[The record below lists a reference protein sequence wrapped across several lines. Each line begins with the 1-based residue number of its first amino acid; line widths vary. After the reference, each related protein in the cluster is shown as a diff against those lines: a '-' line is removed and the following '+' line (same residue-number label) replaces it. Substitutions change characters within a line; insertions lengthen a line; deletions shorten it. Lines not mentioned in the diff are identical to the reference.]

1 MDLLTLWLWP
11 LVALC
16 VLPAALVYF
25 GLHVV
30 GRGIIFVDLALAQI
44 AALGI
49 ATAVLLGADAE
60 HGKLPYVLAIGFTV
74 GGAALFSLTRF
85 RHPRVPHE
93 AIIGIIYIVSAAAAT
108 LVLSRTAAGD
118 EEIKN
123 LLVGNVLLVSRS
135 EVLRT
140 LALYV
145 GVGVVHFALRRKFH
159 LVSFDPEAAERQGMS
174 VRLWDFLFYATFG
187 LVVTSFVR
195 IAGVYLVFS
204 YLIVPAVCGALLSSR
219 TATRLAIGWIVAL
232 TAGVSGLVLSTEWQS
247 MDLPTGP
254 TIVCIF
260 GAFLIL
266 TGAIAFAQSRRSP
279 AAAAQGSGP
288 EPAMPARETP
298 AGLRS
303 PSP

>member
-1 MDLLTLWLWP
+1 VPELLSLWLWP
-11 LVALC
+11 LVALV

-49 ATAVLLGADAE
+49 ATAILMGADAE
-60 HGKLPYVLAIGFTV
+60 HDLLPHALALTFTV
-74 GGAALFSLTRF
+74 AGAALFSLTRF

-93 AIIGIIYIVSAAAAT
+93 AIIGIIYIVAAAAST
-108 LVLSRTAAGD
+108 LILSRTASGD

-123 LLVGNVLLVSRS
+123 LLVGNVLLVSRK
-135 EVLRT
+135 EVLQAAG
-140 LALYV
+140 LYALV
-145 GVGVVHFALRRKFH
+145 GALHFALRRQFH
-159 LVSFDPEAAERQGMS
+159 LISFDLDEAERQGMR

-187 LVVTSFVR
+187 IVVTTFVR

-204 YLIVPAVCGALLSSR
+204 YLIVPAVCGALLASR
-219 TATRLAIGWIVAL
+219 TGARLAIGSIVAL
-232 TAGVSGLVLSTEWQS
+232 VAGVSGLLLSTQWES

-260 GAFLIL
+260 GLLLLVSGI
-266 TGAIAFAQSRRSP
+266 GAW
-279 AAAAQGSGP
+279 
-288 EPAMPARETP
+288 
-298 AGLRS
+298 LRS
-303 PSP
+303 RGGTS

>member
-1 MDLLTLWLWP
+1 MNLLTLWLWP
-11 LVALC
+11 LVGLIL
-16 VLPAALVYF
+16 LPTALVYF

-49 ATAVLLGADAE
+49 AVAALLGADPG
-60 HGKLPYVLAIGFTV
+60 HGTLPYALAVLFTM

-93 AIIGIIYIVSAAAAT
+93 AIIGIIYIVAAAAAT

-123 LLVGNVLLVSRS
+123 LLVGNILLVSRL

-145 GVGVVHFALRRKFH
+145 LVGALHFVLRRRFH
-159 LVSFDPEAAERQGMS
+159 MISFEPEEAVRQGIR
-174 VRLWDFLFYATFG
+174 VRLWDFAFYATFG

-204 YLIVPAVCGALLSSR
+204 YLIVPAVCAALLSSR
-219 TATRLAIGWIVAL
+219 TAARLAIGWVVAF
-232 TAGVSGLVLSTEWQS
+232 TAGISGLLLSTQWES
-247 MDLPTGP
+247 LDLPTGP
-254 TIVCIF
+254 TIICIF
-260 GAFLIL
+260 GLLLLLSGVVTWVRA
-266 TGAIAFAQSRRSP
+266 RS
-279 AAAAQGSGP
+279 S
-288 EPAMPARETP
+288 AR
-298 AGLRS
+298 AGG
-303 PSP
+303 

>member
-11 LVALC
+11 LIALV
-16 VLPAALVYF
+16 VLPAMLVYF

-49 ATAVLLGADAE
+49 AVAILLGADPD
-60 HGKLPYVLAIGFTV
+60 HSSLPYILAVAFTLA
-74 GGAALFSLTRF
+74 GAALFSLTRF

-93 AIIGIIYIVSAAAAT
+93 AIIGIIYIVAAAAAT

-123 LLVGNVLLVSRS
+123 LLVGNILLVSAA

-140 LALYV
+140 IALFL
-145 GVGVVHFALRRKFH
+145 GVGIFHFALRRRFH
-159 LVSFDPEAAERQGMS
+159 LVSFDLDEAERQGVA

-219 TATRLAIGWIVAL
+219 TAVRLAIGWGVAL
-232 TAGVSGLVLSTEWQS
+232 SAGVAGLLLSTQWES

-260 GAFLIL
+260 GLWL
-266 TGAIAFAQSRRSP
+266 LVSG
-279 AAAAQGSGP
+279 AAAYVQHRRKGGSG
-288 EPAMPARETP
+288 
-298 AGLRS
+298 GQINHI
-303 PSP
+303 

>member
-1 MDLLTLWLWP
+1 MALFTLWLWP
-11 LVALC
+11 LVALV

-60 HGKLPYVLAIGFTV
+60 HGTMPYVLAIGFTIA
-74 GGAALFSLTRF
+74 GAALFSLTRF

-93 AIIGIIYIVSAAAAT
+93 AIIGIIYIVAAAAAT
-108 LVLSRTAAGD
+108 IVLSRTAAGD

-123 LLVGNVLLVSRS
+123 LLVGNILLVSRG
-135 EVLRT
+135 EVIRT
-140 LALYV
+140 AVLYLAV
-145 GVGVVHFALRRKFH
+145 GAFHFALRRRFH
-159 LVSFDPEAAERQGMS
+159 LISFEPDEAERLGMN

-204 YLIVPAVCGALLSSR
+204 YLIVPAVCGALLSAR
-219 TATRLAIGWIVAL
+219 AAVRLGIGWAVAL
-232 TAGVSGLVLSTEWQS
+232 TAGVTGLLLSTEWQS

-254 TIVCIF
+254 TIVCTF
-260 GAFLIL
+260 VLLLIL
-266 TGAIAFAQSRRSP
+266 SGALAFARTREK
-279 AAAAQGSGP
+279 AA
-288 EPAMPARETP
+288 
-298 AGLRS
+298 
-303 PSP
+303 

>member
-1 MDLLTLWLWP
+1 MDLFTLWLWP
-11 LVALC
+11 LVAL
-16 VLPAALVYF
+16 VALPAILVYF

-49 ATAVLLGADAE
+49 ATAILLGADPD
-60 HGKLPYVLAIGFTV
+60 HSVLPYLLAIGFTLA
-74 GGAALFSLTRF
+74 GAALFSLTRF
-85 RHPRVPHE
+85 RHPRVPQE
-93 AIIGIIYIVSAAAAT
+93 AIIGIIYIVAAAAAT

-123 LLVGNVLLVSRS
+123 LLVGNILLVSRA

-140 LALYV
+140 LALYLAV
-145 GVGVVHFALRRKFH
+145 GAFHLGLRRKFH
-159 LVSFDPEAAERQGMS
+159 LISFDLEEAERQGMR

-219 TATRLAIGWIVAL
+219 TASRLAIGWGVAL
-232 TAGVSGLVLSTEWQS
+232 GAGLTGLVLSTQWQS

-254 TIVCIF
+254 TIVCAF
-260 GAFLIL
+260 GALLVFS
-266 TGAIAFAQSRRSP
+266 GVIAYSRRRSGP
-279 AAAAQGSGP
+279 AA
-288 EPAMPARETP
+288 EIPAEA
-298 AGLRS
+298 S
-303 PSP
+303 PRLD

>member
-1 MDLLTLWLWP
+1 VDLLTLWLWP
-11 LVALC
+11 LVALA
-16 VLPAALVYF
+16 VLPAVLVYF

-60 HGKLPYVLAIGFTV
+60 HGTLPYVLAILFTIA
-74 GGAALFSLTRF
+74 GAALFSLTRF

-93 AIIGIIYIVSAAAAT
+93 AIIGIIYIVAAAAAT
-108 LVLSRTAAGD
+108 MVLSRTAAGD

-123 LLVGNVLLVSRS
+123 LLVGNILLVSRG
-135 EVLRT
+135 EVIRT
-140 LALYV
+140 ALLYLAV
-145 GVGVVHFALRRKFH
+145 GAFHFALRRKFH
-159 LVSFDPEAAERQGMS
+159 LLSFDPDEAERQGMR

-219 TATRLAIGWIVAL
+219 TAVRLGIGWAVAL
-232 TAGVSGLVLSTEWQS
+232 TAGITGLLLSTEWQS

-254 TIVCIF
+254 TIVCTF
-260 GAFLIL
+260 GLLLIVS
-266 TGAIAFAQSRRSP
+266 GMIAFVQTRRP
-279 AAAAQGSGP
+279 P
-288 EPAMPARETP
+288 K
-298 AGLRS
+298 
-303 PSP
+303 PS

>member
-1 MDLLTLWLWP
+1 VTLLTLWLWP
-11 LVALC
+11 LIALAL
-16 VLPAALVYF
+16 LPAALVYF

-49 ATAVLLGADAE
+49 ATAVLFGADPE
-60 HGKLPYVLAIGFTV
+60 HSTLPYLLAIAFTIA
-74 GGAALFSLTRF
+74 GAALFSLTRF

-108 LVLSRTAAGD
+108 IVLSRTAAGD

-123 LLVGNVLLVSRS
+123 LLVGNILLVDRG
-135 EVLRT
+135 EVIRT
-140 LALYV
+140 ALLYLAVL
-145 GVGVVHFALRRKFH
+145 GFHFALRRRFH
-159 LVSFDPEAAERQGMS
+159 LVSFEPEEAERQGMS

-187 LVVTSFVR
+187 LIVTSFVR

-204 YLIVPAVCGALLSSR
+204 YLIVPAVCGALLSAR
-219 TATRLAIGWIVAL
+219 TAARLAIGWIVAL
-232 TAGVSGLVLSTEWQS
+232 TAGISGLLLSTEWAS

-260 GAFLIL
+260 GLLLVIS
-266 TGAIAFAQSRRSP
+266 GAVAFARQRSGAEVEEVARK
-279 AAAAQGSGP
+279 AA
-288 EPAMPARETP
+288 
-298 AGLRS
+298 
-303 PSP
+303 

>member
-1 MDLLTLWLWP
+1 MDLFTLWLWP
-11 LVALC
+11 LVALIA
-16 VLPAALVYF
+16 LPAILVYF

-49 ATAVLLGADAE
+49 ATAVLLGAHPD
-60 HGKLPYVLAIGFTV
+60 HGALPYALAIGFTLA
-74 GGAALFSLTRF
+74 GAALFSLTRF
-85 RHPRVPHE
+85 RHPRVPQE
-93 AIIGIIYIVSAAAAT
+93 AIIGIIYIVAAAAAT

-123 LLVGNVLLVSRS
+123 LLVGNILLVSRS

-140 LALYV
+140 LALYLAV
-145 GVGVVHFALRRKFH
+145 GALHFFLRRKFH
-159 LVSFDPEAAERQGMS
+159 LLSFDTEEAERQGMS

-219 TATRLAIGWIVAL
+219 TASRLAIGWVVAL
-232 TAGVSGLVLSTEWQS
+232 TAGVTGLLLSTQWQS

-254 TIVCIF
+254 TIVCLF
-260 GAFLIL
+260 GGFLIL
-266 TGAIAFAQSRRSP
+266 SGATAFGRSRRASKS
-279 AAAAQGSGP
+279 AS
-288 EPAMPARETP
+288 
-298 AGLRS
+298 
-303 PSP
+303 

>member
-1 MDLLTLWLWP
+1 MSLLSLWLWP
-11 LVALC
+11 LIALV

-49 ATAVLLGADAE
+49 ATAVLLGADPD
-60 HGKLPYVLAIGFTV
+60 HGILPTALALLFTMA
-74 GGAALFSLTRF
+74 GAALFSLTRF
-85 RHPRVPHE
+85 RHPRVPQE

-108 LVLSRTAAGD
+108 LVLSRTASGD

-123 LLVGNVLLVSRS
+123 LLVGNVLLVTRA

-140 LALYV
+140 AALYL
-145 GVGVVHFALRRKFH
+145 GVGVLHFVLRRQFH
-159 LVSFDPEAAERQGMS
+159 LISFDLEEAERQGMS
-174 VRLWDFLFYATFG
+174 VRLWDFLFYASFG

-204 YLIVPAVCGALLSSR
+204 YLIVPAVCGALISSR
-219 TATRLAIGWIVAL
+219 TGMRLAIGWGVAFV
-232 TAGVSGLVLSTEWQS
+232 AGMSGLLLSTQWES

-260 GAFLIL
+260 GLLLALS
-266 TGAIAFAQSRRSP
+266 GAVAFAQARNAPERS
-279 AAAAQGSGP
+279 A
-288 EPAMPARETP
+288 
-298 AGLRS
+298 
-303 PSP
+303 

>member
-1 MDLLTLWLWP
+1 VDLFTLWLWP

-49 ATAVLLGADAE
+49 ATAVLMGADPE
-60 HGKLPYVLAIGFTV
+60 HGKLPYVLAIAFTIA
-74 GGAALFSLTRF
+74 GAALFSLTRF

-93 AIIGIIYIVSAAAAT
+93 AIIGIIYIVAAAAAT
-108 LVLSRTAAGD
+108 MVLSHTAAGD

-123 LLVGNVLLVSRS
+123 LLVGNILLVSKG
-135 EVLRT
+135 EVIRT
-140 LALYV
+140 ALLYAVV
-145 GVGVVHFALRRKFH
+145 GAFHYALRKKFH
-159 LVSFDPEAAERQGMS
+159 LISFEPEEAERQGLK

-219 TATRLAIGWIVAL
+219 AAIRLAIGWAVAL
-232 TAGVSGLVLSTEWQS
+232 TAGLAGLVLSTEWQS

-254 TIVCIF
+254 TIVCTF
-260 GAFLIL
+260 GLLLLAS
-266 TGAIAFAQSRRSP
+266 GAIAFVQARRS
-279 AAAAQGSGP
+279 AAA
-288 EPAMPARETP
+288 
-298 AGLRS
+298 
-303 PSP
+303 

>member
-1 MDLLTLWLWP
+1 LELLTLWLWP
-11 LVALC
+11 LVAL
-16 VLPAALVYF
+16 VALPAILVYF

-30 GRGIIFVDLALAQI
+30 GRGVIFVDLALAQI

-49 ATAVLLGADAE
+49 ATAILLGADPE
-60 HGKLPYVLAIGFTV
+60 HSAVPFILAIAFTV
-74 GGAALFSLTRF
+74 AGAALFSLTRF
-85 RHPRVPHE
+85 RHPRVPQE
-93 AIIGIIYIVSAAAAT
+93 AIIGIIYIVAAAAAT

-123 LLVGNVLLVSRS
+123 LLVGNLLLVSRA

-140 LALYV
+140 LGLYLVV
-145 GVGVVHFALRRKFH
+145 GIFHFVLRRKFQ
-159 LVSFDPEAAERQGMS
+159 LISFDPEEAERQGLS

-204 YLIVPAVCGALLSSR
+204 YLIVPAVCGALLSANIAR
-219 TATRLAIGWIVAL
+219 RLVIGWSVAL
-232 TAGVSGLVLSTEWQS
+232 TAGVSGLLLSTQWER

-260 GAFLIL
+260 GLLLIVSGL
-266 TGAIAFAQSRRSP
+266 VAWSQSRRIKSP
-279 AAAAQGSGP
+279 
-288 EPAMPARETP
+288 
-298 AGLRS
+298 
-303 PSP
+303 

>member
-11 LVALC
+11 LVAL
-16 VLPAALVYF
+16 VALPAMLVYF

-49 ATAVLLGADAE
+49 ATAILLGADPE
-60 HGKLPYVLAIGFTV
+60 HGTLPWVLAIGFTLA
-74 GGAALFSLTRF
+74 GAALFSLTRF
-85 RHPRVPHE
+85 RHERVPQE
-93 AIIGIIYIVSAAAAT
+93 AIIGIVYIVAAAAAT

-123 LLVGNVLLVSRS
+123 LLVGNILLVSRA

-140 LALYV
+140 LALFVAV
-145 GVGVVHFALRRKFH
+145 GIFHFALRQRFH
-159 LVSFDPEAAERQGMS
+159 LVSFDVEEAERQGLG
-174 VRLWDFLFYATFG
+174 VRLWDFLFYASFG

-204 YLIVPAVCGALLSSR
+204 YLIVPAVCGALLASR
-219 TATRLAIGWIVAL
+219 IAHRLAIGWIVAL
-232 TAGVSGLVLSTEWQS
+232 SAGVTGLLLSTQWEA

-254 TIVCIF
+254 TIVCLF
-260 GAFLIL
+260 GLLLAAS
-266 TGAIAFAQSRRSP
+266 GGIAHGRHRRDRRRG
-279 AAAAQGSGP
+279 GSH
-288 EPAMPARETP
+288 R
-298 AGLRS
+298 RDS
-303 PSP
+303 HI

>member
-1 MDLLTLWLWP
+1 MELLTLWLWP
-11 LVALC
+11 LVALV
-16 VLPAALVYF
+16 VLPAMLVYF

-49 ATAVLLGADAE
+49 ATAILLGADPD
-60 HGKLPYVLAIGFTV
+60 HSSLPYVLAIGFTLA
-74 GGAALFSLTRF
+74 GAALFSLTRF
-85 RHPRVPHE
+85 RHPRVPQE

-123 LLVGNVLLVSRS
+123 LLVGNILLVSRA

-140 LALYV
+140 IVLFLAV
-145 GVGVVHFALRRKFH
+145 GIFHFALRRKFH
-159 LVSFDPEAAERQGMS
+159 LVSFDLEGAESQGMS

-219 TATRLAIGWIVAL
+219 TARRLAIGWGVAL
-232 TAGVSGLVLSTEWQS
+232 TAGVAGLTLSTEWES

-260 GAFLIL
+260 GLLLAVS
-266 TGAIAFAQSRRSP
+266 GAIAYVQHRRDKR
-279 AAAAQGSGP
+279 SG
-288 EPAMPARETP
+288 
-298 AGLRS
+298 AGRVTHI
-303 PSP
+303 

>member
-1 MDLLTLWLWP
+1 MELLTLWLWP
-11 LVALC
+11 LVAL
-16 VLPAALVYF
+16 VALPAMLVYF

-49 ATAVLLGADAE
+49 ATAVLFGADPD
-60 HGKLPYVLAIGFTV
+60 HGAFPQLLALAFTLA
-74 GGAALFSLTRF
+74 GAALFSLTRF

-93 AIIGIIYIVSAAAAT
+93 AIIGIIYIVSAAAST

-123 LLVGNVLLVSRS
+123 LLVGNLLLVSRD

-140 LALYV
+140 LALYLAV
-145 GVGVVHFALRRKFH
+145 GAFHFVLRRKFH
-159 LVSFDPEAAERQGMS
+159 LISFDADQAEREGMN

-204 YLIVPAVCGALLSSR
+204 YLIVPAVCGALLSAR
-219 TATRLAIGWIVAL
+219 TATRLAIGWAVAL
-232 TAGVSGLVLSTEWQS
+232 SAGVAGLLLSTQWES

-254 TIVCIF
+254 TIVCTF
-260 GAFLIL
+260 GALL
-266 TGAIAFAQSRRSP
+266 LLSGLLARGRRQRSP
-279 AAAAQGSGP
+279 ARAS
-288 EPAMPARETP
+288 
-298 AGLRS
+298 
-303 PSP
+303 

>member
-1 MDLLTLWLWP
+1 MALFTLWLWP
-11 LVALC
+11 LVALI

-49 ATAVLLGADAE
+49 ATAVLMGADPE
-60 HGKLPYVLAIGFTV
+60 HGTLPYVLAIGFTIA
-74 GGAALFSLTRF
+74 GAALFSLTRF

-123 LLVGNVLLVSRS
+123 LLVGNILLVSRE

-140 LALYV
+140 AALYL
-145 GVGVVHFALRRKFH
+145 GVGALHFWLRKKFH
-159 LVSFDPEAAERQGMS
+159 LISFDLEEAERQGMS

-204 YLIVPAVCGALLSSR
+204 YLIVPAVCGALLSAR
-219 TATRLAIGWIVAL
+219 TGVRLAIGWLVAL
-232 TAGVSGLVLSTEWQS
+232 LAGVTGLLMSTQWES

-254 TIVCIF
+254 TIVCLF
-260 GAFLIL
+260 GALLVI
-266 TGAIAFAQSRRSP
+266 TGVIAAVQARGSRDT
-279 AAAAQGSGP
+279 G
-288 EPAMPARETP
+288 
-298 AGLRS
+298 
-303 PSP
+303 

>member
-60 HGKLPYVLAIGFTV
+60 HGKLPYVLAITFTIA
-74 GGAALFSLTRF
+74 GAALFTFTRF

-93 AIIGIIYIVSAAAAT
+93 AIIGIIYIVAAAAAT
-108 LVLSRTAAGD
+108 MVLSRTAAGD

-123 LLVGNVLLVSRS
+123 LLVGNILLVSKG
-135 EVLRT
+135 EVIRT
-140 LALYV
+140 ALLYLVV
-145 GVGVVHFALRRKFH
+145 GAFHYALRHKFH
-159 LVSFDPEAAERQGMS
+159 LISFDPDEAERQGLN
-174 VRLWDFLFYATFG
+174 VRLWDFLFYASFG

-204 YLIVPAVCGALLSSR
+204 YLIVPAVCGALISSR
-219 TATRLAIGWIVAL
+219 AAVRLGIGWAVAL
-232 TAGVSGLVLSTEWQS
+232 TAGLTGLVLSTEWQS

-254 TIVCIF
+254 TIVCTF
-260 GAFLIL
+260 GLLLIVC
-266 TGAIAFAQSRRSP
+266 GGVAYAQMRRPQRGGIAVA
-279 AAAAQGSGP
+279 
-288 EPAMPARETP
+288 EE
-298 AGLRS
+298 
-303 PSP
+303 

>member
-1 MDLLTLWLWP
+1 MELFSLWLWP
-11 LVALC
+11 LIAL
-16 VLPAALVYF
+16 VLLPAALVYF

-30 GRGIIFVDLALAQI
+30 GRGVIFVDLALAQI

-60 HGKLPYVLAIGFTV
+60 HDMLPQVLAFLFAIA
-74 GGAALFSLTRF
+74 GAALFSLTRF
-85 RHPRVPHE
+85 RHPRVPQE

-123 LLVGNVLLVSRS
+123 LLVGNVLLVNRV

-140 LALYV
+140 AALYLAV
-145 GVGVVHFALRRKFH
+145 GLLHYWLREEFH
-159 LVSFDPEAAERQGMS
+159 LMSFDLEEAIRRGMS
-174 VRLWDFLFYATFG
+174 VRFWDFIFYATFG
-187 LVVTSFVR
+187 LVVTTFVHL
-195 IAGVYLVFS
+195 AGVYLVFS

-219 TATRLAIGWIVAL
+219 TGVRLAIGWAVAL
-232 TAGVSGLVLSTEWQS
+232 VAGVSGLVLSTQWES

-260 GAFLIL
+260 GCLLALS
-266 TGAIAFAQSRRSP
+266 GAIAFVRSR
-279 AAAAQGSGP
+279 GG
-288 EPAMPARETP
+288 TT
-298 AGLRS
+298 G
-303 PSP
+303 

>member
-11 LVALC
+11 LIALI
-16 VLPAALVYF
+16 VLPAILVYF

-60 HGKLPYVLAIGFTV
+60 HGTLPYVLAILFTV
-74 GGAALFSLTRF
+74 VGAALFSLTRF

-93 AIIGIIYIVSAAAAT
+93 AIIGIIYIVAAAAAT
-108 LVLSRTAAGD
+108 MILSRTAAGD

-123 LLVGNVLLVSRS
+123 LLVGNILLVSRG
-135 EVLRT
+135 EVIRTTLLYIVIGIFHFVLRQ
-140 LALYV
+140 
-145 GVGVVHFALRRKFH
+145 KFH
-159 LVSFDPEAAERQGMS
+159 LLSFDPEEAERQGIS
-174 VRLWDFLFYATFG
+174 IRLWDFLFYATFG

-219 TATRLAIGWIVAL
+219 TAVRLAIGWVVAL
-232 TAGVSGLVLSTEWQS
+232 TAGLTGLLLSTEMES

-254 TIVCIF
+254 TIVCTF
-260 GAFLIL
+260 GLLLVLSGIIL
-266 TGAIAFAQSRRSP
+266 YVQTRR
-279 AAAAQGSGP
+279 AK
-288 EPAMPARETP
+288 ET
-298 AGLRS
+298 S
-303 PSP
+303 

>member
-11 LVALC
+11 LVALI

-49 ATAVLLGADAE
+49 ATAVLLGADPD
-60 HGKLPYVLAIGFTV
+60 HSILPYTLAIIFTLA
-74 GGAALFSLTRF
+74 GAALFSLTRF
-85 RHPRVPHE
+85 KHPRVPQE
-93 AIIGIIYIVSAAAAT
+93 AIIGIIYIVAAAAAT

-123 LLVGNVLLVSRS
+123 LLVGNILLVSRN

-140 LALYV
+140 FGLFAAVGALHYW
-145 GVGVVHFALRRKFH
+145 LRRKFY
-159 LVSFDPEAAERQGMS
+159 LISFELEEAERTGIN
-174 VRLWDFLFYATFG
+174 VRLWDFIFYATFG

-219 TATRLAIGWIVAL
+219 IGIRLAIGWAIALVA
-232 TAGVSGLVLSTEWQS
+232 GIGGLILSTEWAS
-247 MDLPTGP
+247 LDLPTGP

-260 GAFLIL
+260 GLMLLVSGIL
-266 TGAIAFAQSRRSP
+266 
-279 AAAAQGSGP
+279 
-288 EPAMPARETP
+288 AMVRNR
-298 AGLRS
+298 GIS
-303 PSP
+303 Q

>member
-1 MDLLTLWLWP
+1 MDLFTLWLWP
-11 LVALC
+11 LIALV

-60 HGKLPYVLAIGFTV
+60 HDTLPYVLAILFTIA
-74 GGAALFSLTRF
+74 GAALFSFTRF

-93 AIIGIIYIVSAAAAT
+93 AIIGIIYIVAAAAAT
-108 LVLSRTAAGD
+108 MVLSRTAAGD

-123 LLVGNVLLVSRS
+123 LLVGNILLVSKG
-135 EVLRT
+135 EVIRAT
-140 LALYV
+140 LLYLAI
-145 GVGVVHFALRRKFH
+145 GAFHFAVRRKFH
-159 LVSFDPEAAERQGMS
+159 LLSFDPDEAERQGIS
-174 VRLWDFLFYATFG
+174 VRLWDFLFYGTFG

-195 IAGVYLVFS
+195 IAGVYMVFS

-219 TATRLAIGWIVAL
+219 TVARLGIGWAVAL
-232 TAGVSGLVLSTEWQS
+232 TAGLTGLLLSTQWQS

-254 TIVCIF
+254 TIVCTF
-260 GAFLIL
+260 GIL
-266 TGAIAFAQSRRSP
+266 LVLAGAISFVKTRRSP
-279 AAAAQGSGP
+279 
-288 EPAMPARETP
+288 EP
-298 AGLRS
+298 S
-303 PSP
+303 